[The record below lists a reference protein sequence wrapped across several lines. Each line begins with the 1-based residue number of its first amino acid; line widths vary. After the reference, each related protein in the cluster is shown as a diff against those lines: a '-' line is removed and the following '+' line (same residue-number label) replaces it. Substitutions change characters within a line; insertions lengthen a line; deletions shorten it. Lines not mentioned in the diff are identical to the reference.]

1 MFPFIAPVT
10 LNSICFEMIFRSGIN
25 NSKPRQIFQPPLPF
39 WLHYIIHAPNTVLHW
54 CQPDVSA
61 HNDPQCTGIHH
72 NFDSD
77 FTIVCSL
84 MESLNLDS
92 FTFIA
97 SFSERVVFFFYKEKH
112 GYWIALISAS
122 TPLLTLVIGCNML
135 IYRKQNQMNPA
146 MILFSLSLIKDVC
159 PKYFGLLFFIF
170 VSLLNCRIR
179 ASGPHTGFYVT
190 SPSMN
195 HTLGCSA
202 TAGVFYMFSI
212 FICYAYFQRR
222 VQSACYL
229 PETASVLD
237 SSYWAQPF
245 L

>member
-1 MFPFIAPVT
+1 MLSHGFIKFSQFYFYCII
-10 LNSICFEMIFRSGIN
+10 LRESSI
-25 NSKPRQIFQPPLPF
+25 
-39 WLHYIIHAPNTVLHW
+39 
-54 CQPDVSA
+54 
-61 HNDPQCTGIHH
+61 
-72 NFDSD
+72 
-77 FTIVCSL
+77 
-84 MESLNLDS
+84 
-92 FTFIA
+92 
-97 SFSERVVFFFYKEKH
+97 FFCKEKH

-190 SPSMN
+190 SPSMK

-237 SSYWAQPF
+237 SSY
-245 L
+245 